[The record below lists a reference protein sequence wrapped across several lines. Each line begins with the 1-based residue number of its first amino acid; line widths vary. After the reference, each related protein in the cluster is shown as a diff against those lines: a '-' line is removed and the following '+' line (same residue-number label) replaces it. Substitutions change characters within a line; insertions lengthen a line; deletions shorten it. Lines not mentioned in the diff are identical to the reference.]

1 MRRAGPTAMPMGRFS
16 PYPPDSAIDDARV
29 TGPPGMRST
38 RRTTLVGVTRNL
50 RQDPFPRR
58 LNLMQTSARNQF
70 VGTVVAVRRGAVNDE
85 IELAIAGDQRIVATI
100 TRESTGNLGLTT
112 GREAFALVKASSV
125 ILMVDGETTRLS
137 TRNRLAGKV
146 ARVEPGAV
154 NAEVIVDL
162 PGGGTVAAIVT
173 IESANRL
180 GLQPGKPV
188 TAIFKASSV
197 ILGATD

>member
-1 MRRAGPTAMPMGRFS
+1 
-16 PYPPDSAIDDARV
+16 
-29 TGPPGMRST
+29 
-38 RRTTLVGVTRNL
+38 
-50 RQDPFPRR
+50 
-58 LNLMQTSARNQF
+58 MQTSARNQF

-125 ILMVDGETTRLS
+125 ILMVDGEKTKLS

-146 ARVEPGAV
+146 SRIEPGAV
-154 NAEVIVDL
+154 NSEVVVDL
-162 PGGGTVAAIVT
+162 PGGGAVAAIIT
-173 IESANRL
+173 AESVKSL
-180 GLQPGKPV
+180 GLQVGKPV

-197 ILGATD
+197 IVGTAD

>member
-1 MRRAGPTAMPMGRFS
+1 
-16 PYPPDSAIDDARV
+16 
-29 TGPPGMRST
+29 
-38 RRTTLVGVTRNL
+38 
-50 RQDPFPRR
+50 
-58 LNLMQTSARNQF
+58 MQTSARNQF

-112 GREAFALVKASSV
+112 GRKAFALVKASSV
-125 ILMVDGETTRLS
+125 ILMVDGETARLS

-188 TAIFKASSV
+188 SAIFKASSV